1 MVDATKKATKK
12 PAATKSVAG
21 AKNYTYA
28 VGRRKTANARVRI
41 YNTPSVPGSDGVQL
55 TVNGK
60 SAEVY
65 FPGETSKAAYRKPF
79 FLTETL
85 TKLSASVVVAGSGKK
100 GQLEAVV
107 HGIARALSLLDRD
120 KFRATLKSAGL
131 LTRDARAR
139 QRRMI
144 GTGGKARRTKQSP
157 KR

>member
-1 MVDATKKATKK
+1 MADTVKKVVKKEVKKA
-12 PAATKSVAG
+12 
-21 AKNYTYA
+21 NYTYA

-41 YNTPSVPGSDGVQL
+41 YSTPSVPGMDGVQL

-60 SAEVY
+60 PAEAY
-65 FPGETSKAAYRKPF
+65 FPGETAKAAYRKPF
-79 FLTETL
+79 ILTETL
-85 TKLSASVVVAGSGKK
+85 TKMSASVVVAGSGKM
-100 GQLEAVV
+100 GQLDAVI
-107 HGIARALSLLDRD
+107 HGLARALALLDRD

-131 LTRDARAR
+131 LTRDSRTR